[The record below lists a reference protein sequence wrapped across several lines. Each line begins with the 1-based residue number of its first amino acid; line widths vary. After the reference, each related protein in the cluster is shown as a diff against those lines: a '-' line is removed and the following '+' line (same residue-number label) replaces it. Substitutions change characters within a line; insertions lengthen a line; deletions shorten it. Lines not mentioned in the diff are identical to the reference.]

1 MRLIRNIVVA
11 TTPLGGIGKNGKM
24 PWHNKEDMKRF
35 VRLTKNQCVI
45 MGRKTY
51 ESIGHMLKDRFNI
64 VITRNPDY
72 KFTNIQLGD
81 TGMIASSVEDA
92 EKIAETNG
100 YKQVFYI
107 GGGEIYKYI
116 LDRDMVDTIYWTKI
130 KTGYDSY
137 DIDTYFPKMWG
148 SGLYWPYWTRMQI
161 EETVDHEFCVL
172 FKKREESYCDEQ
184 YLELLK
190 EILETGTDVPTR
202 VGTARSIFD
211 AHLKF
216 DLRNGLPVLTTK
228 KMALKSVI
236 VELVWFL
243 RGGTNIKYLVDRNV
257 HIWDKD
263 AYAYYVK
270 LANGHGEESVDFD
283 TFLELVKKQMTAK
296 IGTQIYRF
304 GDVGPIYGKQW
315 SYFGPFGLNQLKDIV
330 NKLTFDPY
338 NRRLVVSAWNP
349 NDIPNMA
356 LPPCHYAMEFYA
368 EPIPFEERVEIW
380 RSKNNKKTKSPTEEI
395 MDKDLIPKNYLSLR
409 WIQRSCD
416 MALGVPFNILSYAI
430 LLSII
435 AKEVN
440 MVPKMLAGSLGNAHI
455 YKNHFD
461 GVKEQ
466 LERNPYIF
474 KPAKLVLPENM
485 NYHEFLDPED
495 IRIEEY
501 DSYPAIKFDLF
512 TDASKQEK

>member
-24 PWHNKEDMKRF
+24 PWDNKEDMKRF
-35 VRLTKNQCVI
+35 VKLTKGQCVI

-64 VITRNPDY
+64 VVTRNKDY
-72 KFTNIQLGD
+72 KFGNMDPGD
-81 TGMIASSVEDA
+81 AGMIAESIEDA

-116 LDRDMVDTIYWTKI
+116 LDRDMADTIYWTRI
-130 KTGYDSY
+130 KAEYDSNG
-137 DIDTYFPKMWG
+137 IDTFFPRMWG
-148 SGLYWPYWTRMQI
+148 SGLNQPYWEKTTV
-161 EETVDHEFCVL
+161 EETEDHEFCVL
-172 FKKREESYCDEQ
+172 FRKRVESHCDRQ
-184 YLELLK
+184 YLDLLRD
-190 EILETGTDVPTR
+190 ILDNGVDIPTR
-202 VGTARSIFD
+202 VGMARSVFD
-211 AHLKF
+211 ANLRF
-216 DLRNGLPVLTTK
+216 DLRKGLPVLTTK
-228 KMALKSVI
+228 RVAVKSVI

-243 RGGTNIKYLVDRNV
+243 RGCRNIKFLIDNNV

-263 AYAYYVK
+263 AYAHYVELSK
-270 LANGHGEESVDFD
+270 LSGYDPVGFD
-283 TFLELVKKQMTAK
+283 TFLELVRKEMVVELCGEK
-296 IGTQIYRF
+296 YRF
-304 GDVGPIYGKQW
+304 GDVGPIYGEQW
-315 SYFGPFGLNQLKDIV
+315 HGFGDCAYNQLGHVIRTLK
-330 NKLTFDPY
+330 NDPY
-338 NRRLVVSAWNP
+338 DRRLVVSAWNP
-349 NDIPNMA
+349 PEIEKMA

-368 EPIPFEERVEIW
+368 EPIPFEERAGIW
-380 RSKNNKKTKSPTEEI
+380 HQKAVNKSEKVPTEET
-395 MDKDLIPKNYLSLR
+395 MDSAGIPKNYLSLR

-430 LLSII
+430 LLSLV

-455 YKNHFD
+455 YRNHFD

-474 KPAKLVLPENM
+474 KPAKLILPEGAAQM
-485 NYHEFLDPED
+485 PLKLED
-495 IRIEEY
+495 IVVDGY
-501 DSYPAIKFDLF
+501 DSYPAIRFDLF
-512 TDASKQEK
+512 TDASKQE